1 MEIGLTMDGAM
12 EKRLVLKRTLKC
24 TYGSIILNYICGYAR
39 MLLKLS
45 YITLFLLNKHLMIL
59 FQLIKMSKILYW

>member
-1 MEIGLTMDGAM
+1 MEIGLTMDGVT

-24 TYGSIILNYICGYAR
+24 TYGSIILNSISGYAR

-45 YITLFLLNKHLMIL
+45 YITLSYK
-59 FQLIKMSKILYW
+59 